1 MNSKFKGIIFMIL
14 ASATFATMNLL
25 SKLAVGVNSYQ
36 KNFLTN
42 VVATLIVCFII
53 AYKKVLFW
61 KKRK

>member
-14 ASATFATMNLL
+14 ASAAFATMNLL

-36 KNFLTN
+36 KTFLTN

-53 AYKKVLFW
+53 A
-61 KKRK
+61 